1 MSEYLFRKAGLQD
14 IDFLVESIIEAEKGG
29 TEKLGLSTLFNLKED
44 SVAEYIRLIL
54 LEGVEGCEFSLE
66 SFFVFEFKQQC
77 IATAAAWIEANN
89 SGHISSSIIKS
100 NLFNF
105 FIPFGNRQYML
116 KNAIRMSDLFIER
129 IPGTLQFEY
138 VYVNP
143 AFRGQNI
150 ACKLIKSII
159 LSYAV
164 PIDIYIQVF
173 SNNIAAIRCYEKV
186 GFKTVKTHTASKQDI
201 NDYLPFHQKLL
212 MKISKYN
219 GKAIYNK

>member
-1 MSEYLFRKAGLQD
+1 MSEYIFRKAKIQD

-44 SVAEYIRLIL
+44 SVAKYIRLML

-66 SFFVFEFKQQC
+66 SFFVFEFEQQC
-77 IATAAAWIEANN
+77 IATAAAWIESNN
-89 SGHISSSIIKS
+89 HEHISSSIIKS

-105 FIPFGNRQYML
+105 YIPFSHRQYML
-116 KNAIRMSDLFIER
+116 EKAQRMSDLFIER
-129 IPGTLQFEY
+129 TPGTLQFEY

-143 AFRGQNI
+143 GFRGQNI

-159 LSYAV
+159 LSFDV
-164 PIDIYIQVF
+164 PIDKYIQVF

-186 GFKTVKTHTASKQDI
+186 GFITYKTFTASKQDL

-212 MKISKYN
+212 MKIS
-219 GKAIYNK
+219 